1 MAVKTFRDLAA
12 ANRRNSTLLI
22 AAMILFCI
30 AVGGILGAGIAG
42 EEGIAFGLSGGVVA
56 ALVFC
61 LVGWY
66 GGVSTLM
73 SFHGA
78 QEIAKADAPQLFNV
92 VEELAIAGGLPM
104 PRIFIIDTDAP
115 NAFATGA
122 SPESAAV
129 AITTGLLAKLERDE
143 LQGVMAH
150 ELSHVRNLDIRYSM
164 LMATLAGGI
173 VLLSEVILRA
183 GLLSGGRRRSNRDGG
198 NAQIVLLLIGIV
210 LSILA
215 PIVTS
220 LIELAM
226 SRQREYLADASA
238 VELTRNPRGLASALH
253 KLAGDAT
260 PMEFSKAAESMFIV
274 NPKVGL
280 RGGSD
285 DLFSTHPPIEE
296 RIRRLTA
303 MQH

>member
-1 MAVKTFRDLAA
+1 MAKTFRDLAA

-22 AAMILFCI
+22 MAMVLFCI
-30 AVGGILGAGIAG
+30 AVGGLLGGGLAG
-42 EEGIAFGLSGGVVA
+42 EEGFAFGLVGGTVA

-61 LVGWY
+61 LIGWY

-78 QEIAKADAPQLFNV
+78 QEISKADAPQLFNV

-115 NAFATGA
+115 NAFATGS
-122 SPESAAV
+122 SPQTAAV
-129 AITTGLLAKLERDE
+129 AITTGLLAKLDRDE

-150 ELSHVRNLDIRYSM
+150 ELSHVRNFDIRFSM

-173 VLLSEVILRA
+173 VLLSEVVLRA
-183 GLLSGGRRRSNRDGG
+183 GLISGGRRRSSRDGG
-198 NAQIVLLLIGIV
+198 NAQVVMLLIGIL

-215 PIVTS
+215 PIITS

-253 KLAGDAT
+253 KLSGDQT
-260 PMEFSKAAESMFIV
+260 PMEYSKAAESMFIV

-296 RIRRLTA
+296 RIRRLLA
-303 MQH
+303 MQR

>member
-1 MAVKTFRDLAA
+1 MPKTFRDLAA

-22 AAMILFCI
+22 SAMVLFCI
-30 AVGGILGAGIAG
+30 AVGGVLGGGLGG
-42 EEGIAFGLSGGVVA
+42 EEGLSVGLAGGVVA

-61 LVGWY
+61 LIGWY

-78 QEIAKADAPQLFNV
+78 QEISKADSPQLFNV

-115 NAFATGA
+115 NAFATGT
-122 SPESAAV
+122 SPQTAAV
-129 AITTGLLAKLERDE
+129 AITTGLLAKLDRDE

-150 ELSHVRNLDIRYSM
+150 ELSHVRNFDIRYSM

-173 VLLSEVILRA
+173 VLLSEIVLRA
-183 GLLSGGRRRSNRDGG
+183 GLISGGRRRSGRDSG
-198 NAQIVLLLIGIV
+198 NAQIVLLLIGVV

-215 PIVTS
+215 PLITS

-253 KLAGDAT
+253 KLSGDTT
-260 PMEFSKAAESMFIV
+260 PMEYSKAAESMFIV

-296 RIRRLTA
+296 RIRRLLA

>member
-1 MAVKTFRDLAA
+1 MPKTFRELAA

-22 AAMILFCI
+22 FAMILFCV
-30 AVGGILGAGIAG
+30 AVGGVLGGGLGGG
-42 EEGIAFGLSGGVVA
+42 EGLAVGLSGGAVA

-61 LVGWY
+61 LIGWY

-78 QEIAKADAPQLFNV
+78 QEISKPDAPQLFNV

-104 PRIFIIDTDAP
+104 PRIFIIETDAP
-115 NAFATGA
+115 NAFATGS
-122 SPESAAV
+122 SPQTAAV
-129 AITTGLLAKLERDE
+129 AITTGLLAKLDRDE

-150 ELSHVRNLDIRYSM
+150 ELSHVRNFDIRYSM

-173 VLLSEVILRA
+173 VLLSEIVLRA
-183 GLLSGGRRRSNRDGG
+183 GLISGGRRRSSRDGG

-253 KLAGDAT
+253 KLSGDQT

-296 RIRRLTA
+296 RIRRLLA
-303 MQH
+303 MQR

>member
-1 MAVKTFRDLAA
+1 MPKTFRELAA
-12 ANRRNSTLLI
+12 ANRRNSALLI
-22 AAMILFCI
+22 ALMVAFCI
-30 AVGGILGAGIAG
+30 VIGGVLGGGLAGD
-42 EEGIAFGLSGGVVA
+42 EGIALGLVGGVAVA
-56 ALVFC
+56 VISC
-61 LVGWY
+61 LIGWY

-78 QEIAKADAPQLFNV
+78 QEISKPDAPQLFNV

-122 SPESAAV
+122 SPDSAAV
-129 AITTGLLAKLERDE
+129 AITTGLLAKLDRDE

-150 ELSHVRNLDIRYSM
+150 ELSHVRNFDIRFSM

-173 VLLSEVILRA
+173 VLLSEIVLRA
-183 GLLSGGRRRSNRDGG
+183 GLISGGRRRSSRDSG
-198 NAQIVLLLIGIV
+198 NAQVVMLLIGIL

-215 PIVTS
+215 PLITS

-238 VELTRNPRGLASALH
+238 VELTRNPRGLASALQ
-253 KLAGDAT
+253 KLAGDTT
-260 PMEFSKAAESMFIV
+260 PMEYSKAAESMFIV

-296 RIRRLTA
+296 RIRRLLA
-303 MQH
+303 MQR

>member
-1 MAVKTFRDLAA
+1 MPKTFRDLAA

-22 AAMILFCI
+22 SAMVLFCI
-30 AVGGILGAGIAG
+30 AVGGVLGGGLGG
-42 EEGIAFGLSGGVVA
+42 EEGLSVGLVGGAVA

-61 LVGWY
+61 LIGWY

-78 QEIAKADAPQLFNV
+78 QEISKADSPQLFNV

-115 NAFATGA
+115 NAFATGT
-122 SPESAAV
+122 SPQTAAV
-129 AITTGLLAKLERDE
+129 AITTGLLAKLDRDE

-150 ELSHVRNLDIRYSM
+150 ELSHVRNFDIRYSM

-173 VLLSEVILRA
+173 VLLSEIVLRA
-183 GLLSGGRRRSNRDGG
+183 GLISGGRRRSGRDSG
-198 NAQIVLLLIGIV
+198 NAQIVLLLIGVV

-215 PIVTS
+215 PLITS

-253 KLAGDAT
+253 KLSGDTT
-260 PMEFSKAAESMFIV
+260 PMEYSKAAESMFIV

-296 RIRRLTA
+296 RIRRLLA

>member
-1 MAVKTFRDLAA
+1 MPKTFRELAA
-12 ANRRNSTLLI
+12 ANRRNSALLI
-22 AAMILFCI
+22 ALMVAFCLVI
-30 AVGGILGAGIAG
+30 GALLGGGFGG
-42 EEGIAFGLSGGVVA
+42 DEGVAFGLAGGVVVA
-56 ALVFC
+56 VISC

-78 QEIAKADAPQLFNV
+78 KEISKPDAPKLFNV

-104 PRIFIIDTDAP
+104 PRIFVIETDAP

-122 SPESAAV
+122 SPDSAAV
-129 AITTGLLAKLERDE
+129 AITTGLLAKLDRDE

-150 ELSHVRNLDIRYSM
+150 ELSHVRNFDIRFSM

-173 VLLSEVILRA
+173 VLLSEVVLRA
-183 GLLSGGRRRSNRDGG
+183 GLISGGRRRSSRDSG
-198 NAQIVLLLIGIV
+198 NAQVVMLLLGIL

-215 PIVTS
+215 PLITS

-238 VELTRNPRGLASALH
+238 VELTRNPRGLASALR
-253 KLAGDAT
+253 KLAGDQT
-260 PMEFSKAAESMFIV
+260 PMEYSKAAESMFIV

-296 RIRRLTA
+296 RIQRLLA
-303 MQH
+303 MQR

>member
-1 MAVKTFRDLAA
+1 MPKTFRELAA
-12 ANRRNSTLLI
+12 ANRRNSSLLI
-22 AAMILFCI
+22 AVMVLFCI
-30 AVGGILGAGIAG
+30 VIGALLGGGLAG
-42 EEGIAFGLSGGVVA
+42 EEGVAAGLAGGAVVA
-56 ALVFC
+56 MISC
-61 LVGWY
+61 LIGWY

-78 QEIAKADAPQLFNV
+78 KEIVKADAPQLFNV
-92 VEELAIAGGLPM
+92 VEELAIAGGLPT
-104 PRIFIIDTDAP
+104 PRIFIIETDAL

-122 SPESAAV
+122 SPDKAAV
-129 AITTGLLAKLERDE
+129 AITTGLLAKLDRDE

-150 ELSHVRNLDIRYSM
+150 ELSHVRNLDIRFSM

-173 VLLSEVILRA
+173 VLLSEIVLRA
-183 GLLSGGRRRSNRDGG
+183 GLISGGRRRSGRDNG
-198 NAQIVLLLIGIV
+198 NAQIVMLLIGIV

-215 PIVTS
+215 PLITS

-253 KLAGDAT
+253 KLSGDQT

-296 RIRRLTA
+296 RIRRLAA
-303 MQH
+303 MQR